1 MKVPLT
7 LTLLEIL
14 LFQVFWYCDLSS
26 GSQSRRQKVYVFSRN
41 CFKKMFA
48 LCWSYL
54 KSDCSFEVLNRFYFF
69 LILLNH
75 KGKDINQLGIFFQ
88 NITDKVTVY
97 YDYFQ
102 DVTVSI
108 LISPARYREEKI
120 WWKKILISAPL
131 FENNQICCQ
140 LQKNEWICSN

>member
-1 MKVPLT
+1 
-7 LTLLEIL
+7 
-14 LFQVFWYCDLSS
+14 
-26 GSQSRRQKVYVFSRN
+26 
-41 CFKKMFA
+41 MFA

-102 DVTVSI
+102 DVTVSNSYFQLSANSSIIYFNHVNTYHII
-108 LISPARYREEKI
+108 LMSLRLTKISYQFLINFLSIPARYREEKI

>member
-1 MKVPLT
+1 
-7 LTLLEIL
+7 
-14 LFQVFWYCDLSS
+14 
-26 GSQSRRQKVYVFSRN
+26 
-41 CFKKMFA
+41 MFA

-54 KSDCSFEVLNRFYFF
+54 KNDCSFEVLNRFYFF

-108 LISPARYREEKI
+108 LISPAGHREEKT
-120 WWKKILISAPL
+120 
-131 FENNQICCQ
+131 
-140 LQKNEWICSN
+140 

>member
-1 MKVPLT
+1 
-7 LTLLEIL
+7 
-14 LFQVFWYCDLSS
+14 
-26 GSQSRRQKVYVFSRN
+26 
-41 CFKKMFA
+41 MFA

-88 NITDKVTVY
+88 NIIDKVTVY

-108 LISPARYREEKI
+108 LISPAGHREEKT
-120 WWKKILISAPL
+120 
-131 FENNQICCQ
+131 
-140 LQKNEWICSN
+140 